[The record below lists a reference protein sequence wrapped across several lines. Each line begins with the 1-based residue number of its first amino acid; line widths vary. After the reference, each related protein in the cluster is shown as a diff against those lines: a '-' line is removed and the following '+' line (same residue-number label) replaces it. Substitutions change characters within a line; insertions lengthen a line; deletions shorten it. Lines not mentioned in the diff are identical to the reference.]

1 MDHSELE
8 ALKEAQVPGY
18 GGGSQQNTQAS
29 KAQAQQNEEER
40 QSLLARILDQ
50 DARERLGRIAMVK
63 SDLARGVEDM
73 LIHMAKMNQ
82 IRKKVTEDE
91 LKDMLEEISNKN
103 RQETKIIVSRKEFDD
118 SDDEEEEYDF

>member
-1 MDHSELE
+1 MDPSELE
-8 ALKEAQVPGY
+8 ALKAKQISGY
-18 GGGSQQNTQAS
+18 GGNQDTQAS
-29 KAQAQQNEEER
+29 NAQAQQNEEER

-63 SDLARGVEDM
+63 SDLARSVEDM
-73 LIHMAKMNQ
+73 LIRMAKMNQ

-103 RQETKIIVSRKEFDD
+103 RQETKIIVNRKEFDD
-118 SDDEEEEYDF
+118 SDEEEEYDF

>member
-1 MDHSELE
+1 MDPSELE
-8 ALKEAQVPGY
+8 ALKANQMPGY
-18 GGGSQQNTQAS
+18 GGANQDTQAA
-29 KAQAQQNEEER
+29 KAQAHQNEEER

-63 SDLARGVEDM
+63 SDLARSVEDM
-73 LIHMAKMNQ
+73 LIRMAKMNQ

-118 SDDEEEEYDF
+118 SDDDEEEYDF